1 MVGLYVSQAEGDE
14 TENFELGRRRF
25 RCCVA
30 QSDKFW
36 YGWAM
41 TTLSIT
47 LRDEDGH
54 FIENAVQSGSYL
66 TQSEVV
72 ATALELLK
80 THEELRQVRRE
91 HLKKEV
97 LKGIDELDKGE
108 TVEFT
113 APDIQRLGR
122 ERLASEKPR

>member
-1 MVGLYVSQAEGDE
+1 
-14 TENFELGRRRF
+14 
-25 RCCVA
+25 
-30 QSDKFW
+30 
-36 YGWAM
+36 M

-80 THEELRQVRRE
+80 SHEELRLIRRE
-91 HLKKEV
+91 RLKKEIQ
-97 LKGIDELDKGE
+97 KGIEELDRGE

-113 APDIQRLGR
+113 AADIQRLGR
-122 ERLASEKPR
+122 ERLAAGSK

>member
-1 MVGLYVSQAEGDE
+1 
-14 TENFELGRRRF
+14 
-25 RCCVA
+25 
-30 QSDKFW
+30 
-36 YGWAM
+36 M

-47 LRDEDGH
+47 LRDEDGS

-80 THEELRQVRRE
+80 THEELRVIRRAQ
-91 HLKKEV
+91 LKKEV
-97 LKGIDELDKGE
+97 QKGIDELDRGE

-113 APDIQRLGR
+113 AADIQRLGR
-122 ERLASEKPR
+122 ERLAATE